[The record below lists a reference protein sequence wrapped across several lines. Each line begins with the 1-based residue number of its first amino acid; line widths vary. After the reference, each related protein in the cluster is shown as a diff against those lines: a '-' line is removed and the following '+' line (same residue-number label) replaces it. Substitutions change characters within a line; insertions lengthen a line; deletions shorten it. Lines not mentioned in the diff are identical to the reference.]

1 MDSVVEWLITKYFG
15 KKENCSPNFRYYI
28 DEALKKEKEQ
38 MEKLKDFE
46 TWKEWKNRQ
55 Q

>member
-1 MDSVVEWLITKYFG
+1 MDFAIGFFTGAFVTWATAYVIVKEW
-15 KKENCSPNFRYYI
+15 KK
-28 DEALKKEKEQ
+28 DL
-38 MEKLKDFE
+38 EKLKDFE